1 MRRKRAV
8 PRARRASIH
17 APMLLTD
24 RYIVSQMIRPLLAT
38 MAVALLILVIERM
51 LRVLDL
57 VLGWRG
63 GLRLVVEIIAF
74 LVPHYLA
81 LALPLAFFLAICLT
95 FGRMSRD
102 AEMDAWFGSGF
113 GLVRLARA
121 VFAMGLLLLVLAALT
136 VGYFQ
141 PYARYAYQA
150 AIHGLTSAS
159 LYTLLREGTFV
170 SLGDSTLLADRI
182 TEPGRRFERVFVYD
196 REGDTGS
203 SVTTAQRA
211 EVVPPAS
218 FDRMV
223 FRLDEGL
230 RQSVPDPLPV
240 ASDQSPDAITIR
252 FGHYEAVLERGA
264 EDAFR
269 PRGEHERELTLLE
282 LLRAEPDRLPPGV
295 ETNEVRAE
303 LHARLST
310 VATMLVL
317 PLLAIPLGLG
327 RRRATRSYGLAIGLV
342 VLVIYNQVMGFGE
355 SLVEE
360 GLAPW
365 IGIWLPFAVLFTLSG
380 ALFWQAAFR
389 VPGDRPQQRLAR
401 LLEPVWA
408 ALGRAWR
415 RRQPG

>member
-1 MRRKRAV
+1 MR
-8 PRARRASIH
+8 
-17 APMLLTD
+17 LND
-24 RYIVSQMIRPLLAT
+24 RYIATQMIRPLLAT
-38 MAVALLILVIERM
+38 MAVALLVLIIERM
-51 LRVLDL
+51 LRILDL

-63 GLRLVVEIIAF
+63 GLRLVAEMIAF
-74 LVPHYLA
+74 LVPHYMA

-102 AEMDAWFGSGF
+102 SEMDAWFSSGL
-113 GLVRLARA
+113 GLPRLARP
-121 VFAMGLLLLVLAALT
+121 VFALGLVLTVLVALT
-136 VGYFQ
+136 VGYLQ
-141 PYARYAYQA
+141 PYARYAYHA
-150 AIHGLTSAS
+150 AVHGLTSAS

-182 TEPGRRFERVFVYD
+182 AEPGRRFERVFVYD

-211 EVVPPAS
+211 EVVPPAAL
-218 FDRMV
+218 DRMV

-230 RQSVPDPLPV
+230 RQSVPDPLRAAP
-240 ASDQSPDAITIR
+240 DQRPDAITIR

-264 EDAFR
+264 EDNFR

-295 ETNEVRAE
+295 EPDEVRSE
-303 LHARLST
+303 LHARLSR

-327 RRRATRSYGLAIGLV
+327 RRRATRSYGLAIGVAILV
-342 VLVIYNQVMGFGE
+342 TYNQILRFGE

-360 GLAPW
+360 GLTPW
-365 IGIWLPFAVLFTLSG
+365 IGIWLPFAVLFALSI

-401 LLEPVWA
+401 LFEPAWA
-408 ALGRAWR
+408 ALDRAWR
-415 RRQPG
+415 RTRPAR

>member
-1 MRRKRAV
+1 M
-8 PRARRASIH
+8 P
-17 APMLLTD
+17 LTD
-24 RYIVSQMIRPLLAT
+24 RYIVTQMIRPLLAT
-38 MAVALLILVIERM
+38 MAVALLVLVIERM
-51 LRVLDL
+51 LRILDL

-102 AEMDAWFGSGF
+102 SEMDALFGSGF
-113 GLVRLARA
+113 GLVRLARS
-121 VFAMGLLLLVLAALT
+121 VFALGVLLLVLAALT

-170 SLGDSTLLADRI
+170 SLGDSTFLADRI
-182 TEPGRRFERVFVYD
+182 VEPGRRFERVFVYD

-218 FDRMV
+218 LDRMV

-230 RQSVPDPLPV
+230 RQSVPDPLPDSSGQ
-240 ASDQSPDAITIR
+240 APDAITIR
-252 FGHYEAVLERGA
+252 FGHYEAILERGA
-264 EDAFR
+264 EDGFR

-295 ETNEVRAE
+295 EPDEVRAE

-327 RRRATRSYGLAIGLV
+327 RRRATRSYGLAIGIAI
-342 VLVIYNQVMGFGE
+342 LVIYNQVIRFGE
-355 SLVEE
+355 SVVEE

-365 IGIWLPFAVLFTLSG
+365 VGIWLPFAALFALG
-380 ALFWQAAFR
+380 VALFWQAAFQ

-415 RRQPG
+415 RRRPAP